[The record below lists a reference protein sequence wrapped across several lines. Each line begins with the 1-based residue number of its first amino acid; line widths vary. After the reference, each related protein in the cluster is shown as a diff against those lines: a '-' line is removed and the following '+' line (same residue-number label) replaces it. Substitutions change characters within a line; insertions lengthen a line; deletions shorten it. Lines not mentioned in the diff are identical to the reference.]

1 MEQKKVREREGHKSG
16 YSISEKEDERK
27 TLKLSSE
34 MKARPTFN
42 CKSWTKE
49 KQRRTLEGDS
59 EDWMTVKTKKE
70 SIDLEVWR

>member
-1 MEQKKVREREGHKSG
+1 MQSLQSPRHDRVAKKKKKQPQIMEQKKVREREGHKSG

-42 CKSWTKE
+42 CKS
-49 KQRRTLEGDS
+49 
-59 EDWMTVKTKKE
+59 
-70 SIDLEVWR
+70 